1 MYFAKSLIDEMGHYW
16 KLSEIGIGQ
25 IILKVEKHLVNEITM
40 PWLKPTIVTE
50 WCELLGHKNGNGI
63 KVCKL

>member
-1 MYFAKSLIDEMGHYW
+1 MRWAI
-16 KLSEIGIGQ
+16 IGSCLTYEIGQ

-63 KVCKL
+63 KGCRL